1 MIERLKKMFEF
12 KVSLTAARVNAG
24 FTLKEA
30 AKLLKVSERTISRW
44 ESGKA
49 SPSVDHFVGLCRL
62 YGCSVDA
69 IKTFA

>member
-1 MIERLKKMFEF
+1 MFEF

-30 AKLLKVSERTISRW
+30 AKLLSVSERTISRW

-49 SPSVDHFVGLCRL
+49 SPTVDRFIELCRL
-62 YGCSVDA
+62 YNCPVNA
-69 IKTFA
+69 IKSFA

>member
-1 MIERLKKMFEF
+1 MLNSKI
-12 KVSLTAARVNAG
+12 SLAAARVNAWY
-24 FTLKEA
+24 TQKEA

-49 SPSVDHFVGLCRL
+49 APSVDHFVRLCRL

-69 IKTFA
+69 IKL

>member
-1 MIERLKKMFEF
+1 MFEF

-49 SPSVDHFVGLCRL
+49 SPSVDHFVGLCKL

>member
-1 MIERLKKMFEF
+1 MFDF

-49 SPSVDHFVGLCRL
+49 APTVDRFIELCRL
-62 YGCSVDA
+62 YNCPVDA
-69 IKTFA
+69 IKSFA

>member
-1 MIERLKKMFEF
+1 MFEF

-49 SPSVDHFVGLCRL
+49 SPTGKYMWNGPSAERSLA
-62 YGCSVDA
+62 SVDA

>member
-1 MIERLKKMFEF
+1 MFEF

-44 ESGKA
+44 ESGKV
-49 SPSVDHFVGLCRL
+49 SPTVDRFIELCKL
-62 YGCSVDA
+62 YNCPVDA
-69 IKTFA
+69 IKSFA

>member
-1 MIERLKKMFEF
+1 MLDSQITFE
-12 KVSLTAARVNAG
+12 AARVNAG

-49 SPSVDHFVGLCRL
+49 SPTVDHFIGLCRL